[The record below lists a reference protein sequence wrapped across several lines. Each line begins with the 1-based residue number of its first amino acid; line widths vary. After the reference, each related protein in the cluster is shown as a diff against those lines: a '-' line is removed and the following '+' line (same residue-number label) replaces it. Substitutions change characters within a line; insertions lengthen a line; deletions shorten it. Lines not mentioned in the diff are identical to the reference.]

1 MSKEQKGFI
10 VYGDTKALA
19 DELTDEQ
26 LGQLFRAML
35 TYFTDGKAPKF
46 AGVLK
51 FVWITVRQQMDRDME
66 KYEKKCEKNRESIKA
81 YWDKV
86 KTDTNENER
95 KRTKTNATNKDTNTK
110 TKTKKDTDTDTTT
123 NTNTDTKGAALEQ
136 RGGGGECDDDFDL
149 WKKLTADDIDRIYEV
164 YPDSGGFLIE
174 EVVADVKTKRK
185 KVKNARTYILG
196 YAKRVSWDDK
206 AEHGTMPWEVS

>member
-66 KYEKKCEKNRESIKA
+66 KYEKKCERNRENIKK
-81 YWDKV
+81 YWSEV
-86 KTDTNENER
+86 KSNTNVNER
-95 KRTKTNATNKDTNTK
+95 IRTNTTATNINTNTD
-110 TKTKKDTDTDTTT
+110 TKTKKDTNTDTTT
-123 NTNTDTKGAALEQ
+123 NTDTKAGAALTQ

-149 WKKLTADDIDRIYEV
+149 WKRLTPDDIDRIYDV
-164 YPDSGGFLIE
+164 YPESGGFLIE

-196 YAKRVSWDDK
+196 YAKRVGWDDK
-206 AEHGTMPWEVS
+206 AEHGLMPWEVS